1 MRGRRDQH
9 QARHIVRKAERI
21 RGRHRPAE
29 RMRDQDRPL
38 HAETAERIMDER
50 RLPHRRRI
58 VRAAGPAAQA
68 VSGTI
73 EQQNPPPFGER
84 LAQGEPHVFEIAAGA
99 MQENQ
104 RRFVRGPVA
113 QFGDVQSAAA
123 RVDKS
128 PGRTQRA
135 FDHGL
140 PDHGDRGEQDKR
152 DDNGNGQAEHPG
164 CNSHPQDTRACGGG
178 FSRPK
183 ASNLSGYQMSRPST
197 FSVKVLIRSGTRGKR
212 GWIASALR

>member
-1 MRGRRDQH
+1 MVGAISTRPDTSSGKLSAYAVATAPPSECATRIGRC
-9 QARHIVRKAERI
+9 
-21 RGRHRPAE
+21 
-29 RMRDQDRPL
+29 
-38 HAETAERIMDER
+38 HAETAERIVDEC

-58 VRAAGPAAQA
+58 VRAGPAAQA

-73 EQQNPPPFGER
+73 EQQDPPAFGER

-104 RRFVRGPVA
+104 RRLVRGLVA
-113 QFGDVQSAAA
+113 EFGDVQGAAA
-123 RVDKS
+123 CVDKS

-140 PDHGDRGEQDKR
+140 RDHGDRGEQDER
-152 DDNGNGQAEHPG
+152 DDDGNGQAEHPG
-164 CNSHPQDTRACGGG
+164 CNSHPQDTHARGER
-178 FSRPK
+178 FQPPK
-183 ASNLSGYQMSRPST
+183 SIRSSGYQMSRPST